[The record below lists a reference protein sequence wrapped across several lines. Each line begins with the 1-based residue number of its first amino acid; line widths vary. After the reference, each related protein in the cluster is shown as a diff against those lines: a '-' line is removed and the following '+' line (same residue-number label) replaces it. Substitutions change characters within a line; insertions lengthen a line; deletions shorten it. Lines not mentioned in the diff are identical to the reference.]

1 MKTIFTFSK
10 HTIRNLIIISVLT
23 LLPFSQLVAQSKH
36 IVEVTQNVFTPDE
49 LEIVAGDTVEWRN
62 TDGYHNVN
70 GTTDTYPSNPE
81 SFGNSAGNGW
91 TYSHVFTIA
100 GEYDYQCDPHVGL
113 GMVGK
118 ISVKEDDGNGEK
130 HMLTI
135 NFTGMNPHIG
145 QNLRLAVIEKNS
157 GMEISRLD
165 TIAEE
170 DFMVHV
176 FGIENGMAYNVDFYA
191 DHNSNGMYDAPP
203 TDHAW
208 RLDLD
213 NVMGDTTL
221 NFAHNTDFTDIMW
234 QNRLTVHFTGMNPHV
249 GQDLWMAVTDKT
261 SGMEVDRVKTT
272 ADVDFMVHVYGIENG
287 MSYNV
292 DFYADHNSNGMYD
305 APPTDHAW
313 RLDLDD
319 VMGDTTL
326 NFAHNTDFT
335 DIMWQNRLTV
345 NFTGMNPHVGQDL
358 WLAVTDKTSG
368 MEVDRVK
375 TTADVDFMVHVYGIE
390 NGMSYNVDFYADHNQ
405 NGKYDAPPA
414 DHAWRL
420 ELENVT
426 GDTTLTFA
434 HNTNFTDIFETT
446 SISEIGMNR
455 LKMYPNPATDIV
467 SIEMNEQNLRDF
479 TLSVY
484 DITGKLSLVES
495 IHSNNKIVFGVQHLN
510 RGMYFVEL
518 KTNSQRKTI
527 KLIKK

>member
-234 QNRLTVHFTGMNPHV
+234 QNRLTVHFTG
-249 GQDLWMAVTDKT
+249 
-261 SGMEVDRVKTT
+261 
-272 ADVDFMVHVYGIENG
+272 
-287 MSYNV
+287 
-292 DFYADHNSNGMYD
+292 
-305 APPTDHAW
+305 
-313 RLDLDD
+313 
-319 VMGDTTL
+319 
-326 NFAHNTDFT
+326 
-335 DIMWQNRLTV
+335 
-345 NFTGMNPHVGQDL
+345 
-358 WLAVTDKTSG
+358 
-368 MEVDRVK
+368 
-375 TTADVDFMVHVYGIE
+375 
-390 NGMSYNVDFYADHNQ
+390 
-405 NGKYDAPPA
+405 
-414 DHAWRL
+414 
-420 ELENVT
+420 
-426 GDTTLTFA
+426 
-434 HNTNFTDIFETT
+434 IFHG
-446 SISEIGMNR
+446 SC
-455 LKMYPNPATDIV
+455 
-467 SIEMNEQNLRDF
+467 LR
-479 TLSVY
+479 
-484 DITGKLSLVES
+484 
-495 IHSNNKIVFGVQHLN
+495 N
-510 RGMYFVEL
+510 
-518 KTNSQRKTI
+518 
-527 KLIKK
+527 